1 MSAVNTYHYQE
12 RTETAKAYI
21 SLPLTVEAQPE
32 RELDHLLAELSP
44 DKPWLD
50 RQIAAKKIGQMRS
63 SDALPTL
70 LAALPVD
77 PFWMVRCS
85 IIQALEMI
93 SDPVAVHTLQEVAES
108 DEFLVVRSY
117 AAKAVERLSQ

>member
-1 MSAVNTYHYQE
+1 MSAVNTYQYQE

-21 SLPLTVEAQPE
+21 SLPLTVEFQPE
-32 RELDHLLAELSP
+32 RELDHWLAELSP

-93 SDPVAVHTLQEVAES
+93 NDPIAIPSLREVAES
-108 DEFLVVRSY
+108 DGFQVVRSY
-117 AAKAVERLSQ
+117 AVKAIEMLSH